1 MKSEPSVVGTFL
13 LDPSLRNA
21 NMLRSLLL
29 LSYQDSTLIYK
40 SNKYNLN
47 LDKTYT
53 TCGHPDLWE

>member
-40 SNKYNLN
+40 SNK
-47 LDKTYT
+47 
-53 TCGHPDLWE
+53 